1 MCIGITI
8 HKGDVCNQ
16 QMLEHLFN
24 TYNFSHVVHLSAKEG
39 HQKSMEDPRSFI
51 KANVECLLTLLKILA
66 RHKVIVGK
74 RRNQCT
80 TSFICYINSFSK
92 KN

>member
-24 TYNFSHVVHLSAKEG
+24 THNFSHIVHLSAKEG

-51 KANVECLLTLLKILA
+51 KANVECLLTLLNILA
-66 RHKVIVGK
+66 RHKVILE
-74 RRNQCT
+74 R
-80 TSFICYINSFSK
+80 
-92 KN
+92 KNERTNALQYTVFLFVRQN